1 MKRDTVEEYNRIL
14 AEITN
19 EKGMIESERIR
30 LKKAG
35 EELSGELR
43 QVKQFREQENLDREI
58 AISESMN
65 RAVSEKEVLEGNLRA
80 YYKKELD
87 ARDR

>member
-1 MKRDTVEEYNRIL
+1 
-14 AEITN
+14 
-19 EKGMIESERIR
+19 MIESERIR